1 MNAKVD
7 SVSIRCDFAAVLRQG
22 TARYYR
28 YGTVR
33 YSTVCHVGRQVFG
46 KQQARGE
53 VKSSE
58 GRRQHSMLLAA
69 STETQRITDQ
79 QLDGDPVLRRR
90 WKLDWHGKRK
100 ERDRQR

>member
-1 MNAKVD
+1 MRKSILYLSGVTLPPCSVKVQPD
-7 SVSIRCDFAAVLRQG
+7 TIG
-22 TARYYR
+22 TVR
-28 YGTVR
+28 YGTV
-33 YSTVCHVGRQVFG
+33 CNVGRQVFG

-90 WKLDWHGKRK
+90 WKLDWHSKRK